1 MQRKRMG
8 MRMVQRT
15 TQVQGLRQRRI
26 VAITSVALLL
36 IFGTVFLINIFKQEE
51 AFAANAVVWTNGNG
65 NNNWSDP
72 LNWNTGAVP
81 GTNDIAT
88 FSTSS
93 ANCSINANVSVSGIS
108 IASGYSGI
116 VTQPAGKTITLASS
130 GFNQAGG
137 TFVGGTSTID
147 INSGTFTL
155 SGGAFTSTSGGLY
168 IGGNFSANTTLFTH
182 SGGTFNANNASVVFD
197 PAMTAWSGAPTFTV
211 DVINSTS
218 FYNVTVNA
226 STCCNAAIF
235 ATAAGDT
242 IDVTNDLTHADG
254 FISGTLEVK
263 NNLTI
268 NANTD
273 GGTGT
278 IVMNGTGAQ
287 TYSTVGTHRT
297 CQIYIDKSSG
307 TFTPAAATNLYM
319 QKLTVANGS
328 FTAPTGT
335 MAIGG
340 NFSVNQTLLTHSGG
354 TFNANGGTVLFDP
367 AMTSWIGSPTF
378 TIDVLNSTSFYN
390 VNLKASSCCNT
401 AIIATAAG
409 DTIESTNDLSHQDGF
424 LSGLFEVKGNLSVS
438 AGTDGGSGSIIVDGT
453 GAQTFSAT
461 GIHRTCQI
469 YIDKPSGAFTPVGAT
484 DLYTQALTLAN
495 GSFTAPSG
503 ILAVGGSLSVNQNL
517 FTQTGGTYNANN
529 GTLLIDPTV
538 NSWIGSPTYTLDV
551 LSTTSLYNIELKGA
565 SCCNTAIITTA
576 SGDTVKATNNLTH
589 SDGYISGLFDIKN
602 DLNVAANTDGG
613 DGTIFITGTGTET
626 YNTTGTHRTC
636 QVYINKASGT
646 FVPGGSTTD
655 LYTQRFTLANGSFTA
670 PTGNLAAGGRWGVSQ
685 TLFTH
690 SGGTYNAGNGTLL
703 IDPTVN
709 SWVGSP
715 TFTIDVLSSTSLYNL
730 NLKAVTCCN
739 TATIT
744 TASGDTV
751 KSTNDFTHSDGYI
764 SGIFEF
770 KNNLIVA
777 ANTDGGNGILIAD
790 GTGAQTF
797 TTTGTHRSAHLYI
810 NKSAG
815 TFTAAPGTTALYVQQ
830 FTLANGSFT
839 APTGTL
845 AIGGGW
851 ATNATLLTHSGGTF
865 NPNNG
870 TVLIDPAVNSWV
882 GSPTFTLDVLN
893 NTSLYNL
900 TLNASTCCNL
910 ATIATAAGDTVEA
923 VNDLTHSDGF
933 MTGLFE
939 VKNNLIV
946 NANTDGGSGT
956 IIVDGSGAQTYA
968 TSGTHRTCMVLENKS
983 AGSFAAAGGTTSF
996 YIAGFSLVNGS
1007 FTAPT
1012 GIFNIGGP
1020 WATNATLF
1028 TQSGGTYNHNNG
1040 TLCINPTVSSWVG
1053 SPTFTLDVLPSTS
1066 FYNVNIN
1073 AATCCNTAT
1082 FTTAANDTIDVTG
1095 SLLYTDGR
1103 STATVE
1109 ASGDVT
1115 VMSTHDSGSGKLI
1128 FKGSSNQTFDLS
1140 GATAL
1145 FDGDIVV
1152 NKTSGKVT
1160 LASACILNVATQRMT
1175 FTKGIVVSTAANLL
1189 TFGDNFTVSGAS
1201 DSSFVQGPVSKI
1213 GNDIFTF
1220 PIGANDTIYASL
1232 RISAPSTTASQYTA
1246 EYIHND
1252 PNSSY
1257 NRSSKDAALNKVSSC
1272 EYWTLNRDAGVS
1284 PISVTLSWNS
1294 PRSCGVY
1301 VPADLRVARW
1311 DGTAWRDQGNG
1322 GAAVT
1327 GNSGT
1332 LPSSGTMSNF
1342 GPYSLGSSTANNAL
1356 PIELVSFTAIYNNG
1370 NVDLKWITA
1379 SEKDND
1385 YFTIEKSRTLDDIT
1399 EVKRVDGA
1407 GTSVIAITYA
1417 DFDDDPFD
1425 GLSYYRLK
1433 QTDFDGKFAYSDWV
1447 KVLVNK
1453 VNGIPMVKIF
1463 PNPCDGNNINLE
1475 ITDLENVSLNIRVSD
1490 LSGKNIFSNTITVES
1505 SNEIRPLGQPQQLLP
1520 GTYVVSIIG
1529 DDNKFSYKLV
1539 VK

>member
-1 MQRKRMG
+1 MG

-15 TQVQGLRQRRI
+15 SQVQGLRQRRI

-36 IFGTVFLINIFKQEE
+36 IFGTIFLINVLKHDD
-51 AFAANAVVWTNGNG
+51 AYAANAVVWTNGNG

-93 ANCSINANVSVSGIS
+93 ANCNINASISVSGIS
-108 IASGYSGI
+108 ITSAYTGIITQHNGKTITIGASGYS
-116 VTQPAGKTITLASS
+116 
-130 GFNQAGG
+130 QAGG
-137 TFVGGTSTID
+137 TFTGSNKPVD

-155 SGGAFTSTSGGLY
+155 SGGTFTCTDELY
-168 IGGNFSANTTLFTH
+168 IGGNQSASVTLFTH
-182 SGGTFNANNASVVFD
+182 SGGTLNVSSANVIFD
-197 PAMTAWSGAPTFTV
+197 PAMTAWISSPTFTI
-211 DVINSTS
+211 DVISSTS
-218 FYNVTVNA
+218 FKNVTINA
-226 STCCNAAIF
+226 GTCCNTAIF

-242 IDVTNDLTHADG
+242 IDVTNDLTHTDG
-254 FISGTLEVK
+254 FISGMLEVK

-273 GGTGT
+273 GGSGT
-278 IVMNGTGAQ
+278 IVVNGTGSQ
-287 TYSTVGTHRT
+287 TYSTSGTHRT
-297 CQIYIDKSSG
+297 CQLYIDKPSG
-307 TFTPAAATNLYM
+307 TFQPSGATNFYI
-319 QKLTVANGS
+319 QKLTLANGD

-340 NFSVNQTLLTHSGG
+340 SLSTNQTLFTHSGG

-367 AMTSWIGSPTF
+367 AMTAWTGSPTF

-390 VNLKASSCCNT
+390 VGLKASTCCNT
-401 AIIATAAG
+401 AIITTASG
-409 DTIESTNDLSHQDGF
+409 DTVEATNDLSHQDGYI
-424 LSGLFEVKGNLSVS
+424 SGLFEVKKNLSVS
-438 AGTDGGSGSIIVDGT
+438 AGTDGGNGTFIVDGT
-453 GAQTFSAT
+453 GAQTFAAIGT
-461 GIHRTCQI
+461 HRTCQV
-469 YIDKPSGAFTPVGAT
+469 YIDKPSGAFTPAGGTT
-484 DLYTQALTLAN
+484 DFYTQMFTLAN
-495 GSFTAPSG
+495 GAFTAPSG
-503 ILAVGGSLSVNQNL
+503 ILAAGGSLAISQNL
-517 FTQTGGTYNANN
+517 FTHTGGTYNSNT

-551 LSTTSLYNIELKGA
+551 LSTTSLYNIELRAA

-576 SGDTVKATNNLTH
+576 SGDTVKASNNLTH
-589 SDGYISGLFDIKN
+589 SDGYISGLFDMKQ
-602 DLNVAANTDGG
+602 DLTVTANTDGG
-613 DGTIFITGTGTET
+613 NGTIFVTGTGAEL
-626 YNTTGTHRTC
+626 YNASGTHRTC
-636 QVYINKASGT
+636 QVFVNKSSGT
-646 FVPGGSTTD
+646 FTPGASTTD
-655 LYTQRFTLANGSFTA
+655 LYTQRFTLASGSFTA
-670 PTGNLAAGGRWGVSQ
+670 PTGNLAAGGGWNANA

-690 SGGTYNAGNGTLL
+690 SGGTYNAGTGTLL

-709 SWVGSP
+709 GWTGSP
-715 TFTIDVLSSTSLYNL
+715 TFTLDVLSSTSLYNI
-730 NLKAVTCCN
+730 NLKAATCCN
-739 TATIT
+739 LATIA
-744 TASGDTV
+744 TAAGDTV
-751 KSTNDFTHSDGYI
+751 KSTNDLTHSDGYI

-770 KNNLIVA
+770 KNNLNVA

-797 TTTGTHRSAHLYI
+797 TTTATHRTAHLYI

-815 TFTAAPGTTALYVQQ
+815 TFTPAPGTTALYVQQ

-839 APTGTL
+839 APTGNL

-851 ATNATLLTHSGGTF
+851 NANATLLTHSGGTF
-865 NPNNG
+865 NANNG
-870 TVLIDPAVNSWV
+870 TVLIDPAVNGWA

-893 NTSLYNL
+893 STSLYNL

-923 VNDLTHSDGF
+923 TNDLTHTDGF
-933 MTGLFE
+933 ISGLFE

-956 IIVDGSGAQTYA
+956 IVVDGSGAQTYA

-983 AGSFAAAGGTTSF
+983 SGSFTAASGTTAF
-996 YIAGFSLVNGS
+996 YIAGFSLVNGT
-1007 FTAPT
+1007 FTSPT
-1012 GIFNIGGP
+1012 GIFNIGGS

-1028 TQSGGTYNHNNG
+1028 SQSGGTYNHNNG

-1053 SPTFTLDVLPSTS
+1053 SPTFTIDVLPSTT

-1073 AATCCNTAT
+1073 AASCCNTAT
-1082 FTTAANDTIDVTG
+1082 LTTASNDTIDATG
-1095 SLLYTDGR
+1095 SLIYTDGK

-1128 FKGSSNQTFDLS
+1128 FKGSSNQSFDLT

-1145 FDGDIVV
+1145 FDGDIVI
-1152 NKTSGKVT
+1152 NKTSGKVN
-1160 LASACILNVATQRMT
+1160 LASAATLNLATQRMT
-1175 FTKGIVVSTAANLL
+1175 FTKGIVVSTATNLL

-1220 PIGANDTIYASL
+1220 PIGASDSIYASL

-1246 EYIHND
+1246 EYIHSD
-1252 PNSSY
+1252 PNSLY
-1257 NRSSKDAALNKVSSC
+1257 NRSSKDASLNKVSSC
-1272 EYWTLNRDAGVS
+1272 EYWNLNRDVGSSA
-1284 PISVTLSWNS
+1284 ISVTLSWNS

-1311 DGTAWRDQGNG
+1311 DGTTWRDQGNS
-1322 GAAVT
+1322 GAVAS

-1342 GPYSLGSSTANNAL
+1342 GPFSLGSSTGNNAL
-1356 PIELVSFTAIYNNG
+1356 PIELISFTAIYNNG
-1370 NVDLKWITA
+1370 NVDLKWVTA

-1407 GTSVIAITYA
+1407 GTSVVAITYT
-1417 DFDDDPFD
+1417 DVDDNPFD

-1447 KVLVNK
+1447 KIFANRVK
-1453 VNGIPMVKIF
+1453 GDPMVKIF

-1475 ITDLENVSLNIRVSD
+1475 ITDLENIPLNIMVSD
-1490 LSGKNIFSNTITVES
+1490 LSGKNIFSSTITVETS
-1505 SNEIRPLGQPQQLLP
+1505 KEIRALGQPQQLLP